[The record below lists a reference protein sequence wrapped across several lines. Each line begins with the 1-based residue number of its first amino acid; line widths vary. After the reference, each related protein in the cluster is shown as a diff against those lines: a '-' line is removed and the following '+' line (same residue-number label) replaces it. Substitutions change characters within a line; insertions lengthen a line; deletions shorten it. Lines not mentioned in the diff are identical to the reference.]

1 MRKLFIISSIIIIA
15 LITVWSIIWKPAL
28 FAFVIFG
35 PIILVGGYDLFQKKH
50 SIVRNFPVFGRLR
63 FVMEDL
69 RPKIYQYFVE
79 SDTDGTPFNRQNRSV
94 IYQRAKKVDDTRP
107 FGTELN
113 VYESGYEWLNHSI
126 AAIDHHKLNKDPRVK
141 VGGPQC
147 KQPYEASIYN
157 ISAMSFGS
165 LSENA
170 ILALNS
176 GAKID
181 GFAHNTGE
189 GGLSDHHLQPGG
201 DIIWQIGTGYFSCR
215 RADGTFNPDAFAERA
230 VLPQVRMIEIKL
242 SQGAKPGHGGILP
255 AAKVSPE
262 IARIRL
268 VEMGQDVV
276 SPPAHS
282 AFSTPVEMMAFVAKL
297 RELSGGKPIGFKL
310 CVGHKSEFL
319 AICKAMIKTGIY
331 PDFITVDGGEGGTG
345 AAPLEFSNSVGMPLR
360 EALAFVYDA
369 LTGFDLKKHIKIIA
383 SGKVATGFDL
393 VKNFAIGADMC
404 NSARGM
410 MFALGCIQALECNK
424 NTCPTGVATQDKSLM
439 KGLVVEDKKTRVA
452 NFHRETVSSAIQMI
466 GAAGLVKPCDLH
478 RNFIYRRVSPNLIQT
493 YAELFPYIPKGSLLQ
508 TPYPAQ
514 FEMDMTIS
522 STETFIPDYSKVS
535 MIDLPSATAYNSN

>member
-1 MRKLFIISSIIIIA
+1 MIP
-15 LITVWSIIWKPAL
+15 VP
-28 FAFVIFG
+28 
-35 PIILVGGYDLFQKKH
+35 LVPSWMF
-50 SIVRNFPVFGRLR
+50 
-63 FVMEDL
+63 
-69 RPKIYQYFVE
+69 
-79 SDTDGTPFNRQNRSV
+79 TDN
-94 IYQRAKKVDDTRP
+94 
-107 FGTELN
+107 
-113 VYESGYEWLNHSI
+113 GYEWLNHSI

-141 VGGPQC
+141 VGGPLC

-181 GFAHNTGE
+181 NFAHNTGE

-215 RADGTFNPDAFAERA
+215 NKDGSFNPDAFAERA
-230 VLPQVRMIEIKL
+230 VLPQVKMIEIKL

-268 VEMGQDVV
+268 VEIGQDVV
-276 SPPAHS
+276 SPPAHT
-282 AFSTPVEMMAFVAKL
+282 AFSTPLEMMNFIAKL
-297 RELSGGKPIGFKL
+297 RDLSGGKPVGFKL

-319 AICKAMIKTGIY
+319 AICKAMIQTGIY

-369 LTGFDLKKHIKIIA
+369 LTGFDLKKYIKLIA

-410 MFALGCIQALECNK
+410 MFALGCIQALECNM

-452 NFHRETVSSAIQMI
+452 NFHRETVVSAIQMI
-466 GAAGLVKPCDLH
+466 GASGLTKPCDLH
-478 RNFIYRRVSPNLIQT
+478 RNFIYRRISPNLIQT

-522 STETFIPDYSKVS
+522 SAETFVPDYSKVS
-535 MIDLPSATAYNSN
+535 MIDLPSATAYSSN